1 MDEKIEKILQEST
14 YKFTPE
20 QYRAALEDAKSM
32 DTRSWIEKYQP
43 EFEKDKQ
50 LAVAWKAAGL
60 DKYGKDKWERY
71 RESFGSSDAKN
82 PFDRSDNW
90 LRATWQNDFSD
101 IPYEQYR
108 KDIESNK
115 QYWEDEKRAR
125 DYNAG
130 RKHREKEIN
139 DAGVFSPWSLASE
152 YSKQR
157 YIDDP
162 DASMFGKEGKFNPYS
177 KEGQEEIR
185 DVSLGIVGATLDAVP
200 GIGGVVGG
208 PAVRLAR
215 DIYHNESDSPY
226 KKDLTTIGKD
236 ALTDV
241 GFNVGTNF
249 LPTAILRR
257 GNRVGKNTS
266 KLYNYP
272 NDVGAVADVALRTKQ
287 NNEAL
292 NYLKN
297 NIDSGIFDDVR
308 VGRIRVETMPE
319 SDVKNDIMKIVNSDK
334 YTKDDIQTYIDAYT
348 KAAYEGMMTDLY
360 EYKPKTARIEP
371 VAKAEQAETPVFAE
385 GANSYFDAKERVGA
399 LSDWNKKQVSTLFK
413 NSKHPIYIPT
423 GKAYNA
429 AVNAGAKVANK
440 WGPVGES
447 IVKVAETGAG
457 RGSDA
462 KKTDTSVK
470 DWYKQN
476 YERDWKM
483 GFKPNEKEGD
493 LLWEAY
499 KEWKEGK

>member
-1 MDEKIEKILQEST
+1 MKDFNIDELQT
-14 YKFTPE
+14 FIADNVHADVKDDVVK
-20 QYRAALEDAKSM
+20 QVMQDAANLDADSFMKKWDDWMYEHSEGWNSFRPQTK
-32 DTRSWIEKYQP
+32 DVYTRI
-43 EFEKDKQ
+43 
-50 LAVAWKAAGL
+50 
-60 DKYGKDKWERY
+60 
-71 RESFGSSDAKN
+71 REAFGSSDESN
-82 PFDRSDNW
+82 PFKVSEGKIR
-90 LRATWQNDFSD
+90 Q
-101 IPYEQYR
+101 IYEDSF
-108 KDIESNK
+108 KDVQREQFDKILSSMS

-125 DYNAG
+125 EYNAG
-130 RKHREKEIN
+130 RKRREKEIN
-139 DAGVFSPWSLASE
+139 EAGVISPWSLASE

-162 DASMFGKEGKFNPYS
+162 NASMFGKEGKFNPYS
-177 KEGQEEIR
+177 KEGQDEIR
-185 DVSLGIVGATLDAVP
+185 DVALGVAGATLDAVP
-200 GIGGVVGG
+200 GVGGVVGG

-215 DIYHNESDSPY
+215 DIYHSESDSPY

-236 ALTDV
+236 ALTDI

-272 NDVGAVADVALRTKQ
+272 NDVTAVADVALRTKQ
-287 NNEAL
+287 NDEAL

-319 SDVKNDIMKIVNSDK
+319 SDIKNDIMKIVNSDK
-334 YTKDDIQTYIDAYT
+334 YTKDDIQKYIDAYT
-348 KAAYEGMMTDLY
+348 KAAAEGELTDLY
-360 EYKPKTARIEP
+360 KYKPETARIEP
-371 VAKAEQAETPVFAE
+371 VAKADQAETPVFAE
-385 GANSYFDAKERVGA
+385 NAKSYFDAKERVGA
-399 LSDWNKKQVSTLFK
+399 LSDWNRKQISTLFEQ
-413 NSKHPIYIPT
+413 SKHPIDIPT
-423 GKAYNA
+423 GKAYDA
-429 AVNAGAKVANK
+429 AVNVGAKVANK

-447 IVKVAETGAG
+447 VVKVAETGAG

-462 KKTDTSVK
+462 KQSDTIVK